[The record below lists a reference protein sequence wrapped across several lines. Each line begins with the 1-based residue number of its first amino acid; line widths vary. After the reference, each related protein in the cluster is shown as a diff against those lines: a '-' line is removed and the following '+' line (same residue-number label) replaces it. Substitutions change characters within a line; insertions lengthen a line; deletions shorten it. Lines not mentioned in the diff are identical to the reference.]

1 MRYIHFKNIVH
12 GDLKGVS
19 YISLM
24 YSRFETGVNTSQAN
38 VLIDDI
44 GKACIADFGLSK
56 IKYDALSQSI
66 TTKGRSPTGT
76 LRFMAPEMMEGKI
89 TKEGDVYSFG
99 MVIYQVGLGSP
110 LRCLSL
116 DLTFASRRLL
126 TRCLF
131 KRYLKTHFGIL

>member
-1 MRYIHFKNIVH
+1 MRYIHYKNIVH
-12 GDLKGVS
+12 GDLKGVC
-19 YISLM
+19 YISVM
-24 YSRFETGVNTSQAN
+24 CSRCETDASTSQAN

-66 TTKGRSPTGT
+66 TTRGRSPTGT

-99 MVIYQVGLGSP
+99 MVIYQVGLGSFV
-110 LRCLSL
+110 
-116 DLTFASRRLL
+116 TFP
-126 TRCLF
+126 
-131 KRYLKTHFGIL
+131 